1 MTIRAPIPT
10 NCSLER
16 AASCKPHGDDRYAVG
31 VAWTDLWSISK
42 NLQPQPHYQP
52 LAPIA
57 ASDGVKPVH
66 FLTPGFIVTSAM
78 KKAPP
83 ERIKELLRIVDW
95 LAAPFGS
102 AEELLLSYG
111 VAGTDYHLDD
121 NGNPIATERSNADA
135 LGPSW
140 RYIVQRQQVMSYPS
154 WPDYARIGY
163 EFEHA
168 AVPAGIDD
176 PTWGLYSPAQSKS
189 GPVLNKTLLD
199 GFKGIVLGQRPLADY
214 DQLVADWQSGG
225 GNTIRTELQQ
235 AVAAAA

>member
-1 MTIRAPIPT
+1 MTGT
-10 NCSLER
+10 LF
-16 AASCKPHGDDRYAVG
+16 G
-31 VAWTDLWSISK
+31 VTWTDLWSISK

-57 ASDGVKPVH
+57 ASDGVKPVD

-83 ERIKELLRIVDW
+83 ERIKSCCGSSIGWRRHS
-95 LAAPFGS
+95 AAPRICCFVRCP
-102 AEELLLSYG
+102 E
-111 VAGTDYHLDD
+111 TDYHLDD

-189 GPVLNKTLLD
+189 GP
-199 GFKGIVLGQRPLADY
+199 
-214 DQLVADWQSGG
+214 S
-225 GNTIRTELQQ
+225 
-235 AVAAAA
+235 